1 MSCRVSQ
8 TQPAPSGRKGKK
20 DIAST
25 ATRTP
30 TLEVILHDTIV
41 FPEGG
46 GQPSDTGLIQTAD
59 ERVWKVL
66 QAKRHGGHAVHY
78 VQVEDAQV
86 DILQFAI
93 GTQVLVKLGDADW
106 DRRYDHVS
114 GCNALN
120 FVIVTSSPMQ
130 MTMHTSQHL
139 LSAVL
144 EDRLNIQTLSWSLTD
159 APAPCYV
166 ELARSMT
173 SDEIQ
178 SIQTTANQYVF
189 EGRNVHVEV
198 QEMEKPNEL
207 EKLEDHARGFAKAI
221 PTDYTGGI
229 MRVVVIDRIDRN
241 PYVLKRTARD
251 DSTNRIHCAAVAVL
265 IGPVCT
271 IFNSS

>member
-1 MSCRVSQ
+1 M
-8 TQPAPSGRKGKK
+8 
-20 DIAST
+20 
-25 ATRTP
+25 
-30 TLEVILHDTIV
+30 

-46 GQPSDTGLIQTAD
+46 GQPSDTGLIQTGD
-59 ERVWKVL
+59 EKVWKVL
-66 QAKRHGGHAVHY
+66 QARRHGGHAVHY
-78 VQVEDAQV
+78 VQVEDAKV
-86 DILQFAI
+86 DILQFTAGI
-93 GTQVLVKLGDADW
+93 QVLVKLGDVDW

-114 GCNALN
+114 VCNEPD
-120 FVIVTSSPMQ
+120 FVIVTNSPMQ

-166 ELARSMT
+166 ELAKSMT

-178 SIQTTANQYVF
+178 SIQITANQYVF

-198 QEMEKPNEL
+198 QEMEKPSEP

-251 DSTNRIHCAAVAVL
+251 DSTNRIHYAAVAAP